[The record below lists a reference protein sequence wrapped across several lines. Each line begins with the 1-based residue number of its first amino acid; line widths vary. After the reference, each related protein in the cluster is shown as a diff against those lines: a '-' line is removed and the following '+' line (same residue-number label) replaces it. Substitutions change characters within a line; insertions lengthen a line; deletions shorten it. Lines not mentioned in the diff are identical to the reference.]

1 MIQNIFDIFIILS
14 YYLRRVN
21 QSDVKH
27 FLCALFVVFISANS
41 LPQSLKESDV
51 MAAPSEGG
59 FGEIEHVLDP
69 NYVLNLETMKPRGT
83 WYEAS
88 VPDTLDLAAR
98 AELAINGLIGD
109 VDPNRFYGVYQ
120 GFKFNADPP
129 YIESGHTGKTED
141 DALYGLTLTPR
152 NVRTL
157 PMLRAMSGS
166 DYGLQTEY
174 QMMRTLL
181 YQIGPSGEMFY
192 PAAFPGAAGG
202 LNYPERAGMMAFAVL
217 TWYSRDQNPAWLN
230 WLHLLATGLKKD
242 AIHADERAYFPIQ
255 SAIDLQGK
263 WHDIAGGEH
272 ARIPYHTPEEPDS
285 DQQGTEG
292 TAKQDQLR
300 PLSTLVHDFELNHD
314 GESIQLARE
323 LSREVLRSALWANTE
338 TEGYPGSEHG
348 IFEGHFHA
356 TVHTFI
362 SVLDLAQADNDSWL
376 KEFAREGYQDALRN
390 GVVQLGWFP
399 AIVKPEKFGRPAW
412 QHTVDEACG
421 VADMVVLAIR
431 LSDAGLGDYWDDVDS
446 IVRNQL
452 TAQQVIDL
460 DLMRRASGT
469 NGEQDALL
477 KRFLGGFGNASVTS
491 IPPIADIAGC
501 CTGNGPQALYYAW
514 EGITRFQNGV
524 ATINLFLNRASAWMD
539 VDSYL
544 PYEGQVILH
553 NKLAHTAFLRIPA
566 WLRSLPIDLLIN
578 GKHTQPVRAGNYLV
592 FDGLKAN
599 DVIALR
605 FDVPQSTQK
614 YTIDGV
620 EYTISFRGSTVTDI
634 TPRDSGPHSYP
645 LYLRSDMRAGKTP
658 MRTKRRFVTDRLIET
673 QVF

>member
-1 MIQNIFDIFIILS
+1 VKLLLS
-14 YYLRRVN
+14 AL
-21 QSDVKH
+21 
-27 FLCALFVVFISANS
+27 LFVSIASNGLCQPVTGSCETSVSRESKIAGISPA
-41 LPQSLKESDV
+41 
-51 MAAPSEGG
+51 M
-59 FGEIEHVLDP
+59 DP
-69 NYVLNLETMKPRGT
+69 DQLVNLEAMKPRGT
-83 WYEAS
+83 WYVAT
-88 VPDTLDLAAR
+88 VPDTLDLASR

-109 VDPNRFYGVYQ
+109 VNPEGFYGVYQ

-129 YIESGHTGKTED
+129 YIEKGHTGKTED

-166 DYGLQTEY
+166 DYGLQTEH
-174 QMMRTLL
+174 QMMRALL
-181 YQIGPSGEMFY
+181 DQISPSGEMFY
-192 PAAFPGAAGG
+192 PATFPGAAGG
-202 LNYPERAGMMAFAVL
+202 LNYPERAAMMAFAIL
-217 TWYSRDQNPAWLN
+217 NWHARDQNQTWLAW
-230 WLHLLATGLKKD
+230 HQLLVCGLKRD
-242 AIHADERAYFPIQ
+242 AIHKEDRAYFPIQ
-255 SAIDLQGK
+255 SAIDPNGQ

-272 ARIPYHTPEEPDS
+272 ARIPYHTPDEPDS

-292 TAKQDQLR
+292 SAKQDQLR
-300 PLSTLVHDFELNHD
+300 PLSTLVHDYELNRNE
-314 GESIQLARE
+314 ESLQLARE
-323 LSREVLRSALWANTE
+323 LSREILRPALWADTDQM
-338 TEGYPGSEHG
+338 GYPGAEHG

-362 SVLDLAQADNDSWL
+362 SLLDLAEADNDDRL
-376 KEFAREGYQDALRN
+376 KEVAREGYEDALRN

-469 NGEQDALL
+469 SGDQDALL
-477 KRFLGGFGNASVTS
+477 RRFLGGFGNASATS

-514 EGITRFQNGV
+514 EGITRFQDGV
-524 ATINLFLNRASAWMD
+524 ATVNLFMNRASPWMD

-544 PYEGQVILH
+544 PYEGQVVLH
-553 NKLAHTAFLRIPA
+553 NKLAQTALIRIPS
-566 WLRSLPIDLLIN
+566 WLRGLSIDALLN
-578 GKHTQPVRAGNYLV
+578 GTVLQPARAGNYLV
-592 FDGLKAN
+592 FEGLKPN
-599 DVIALR
+599 DVITLR
-605 FDVPQSTQK
+605 FEVPRSTQK
-614 YTIDGV
+614 YMIDGV
-620 EYTISFRGSTVTDI
+620 EYTILLRGSTVTDI

-645 LYLRSDMRAGKTP
+645 LYQRSQMEAGKTP
-658 MRTKRRFVTDRLIET
+658 MHTIRRFVTDRLIET